1 MKRNSHFH
9 FKHFSVR
16 HDRCSMKVGTDGVL
30 LGAWANIDRAK
41 YILDIGTGSGVIALM
56 LAQRS
61 HADVFIDAVELDSPA
76 ASQAKENA
84 LASPWRHKIS
94 VHHTSLQQFESLHA
108 FDAIV
113 TNPPYFTNSQR
124 PPDTRRIQTRHT
136 VTLDHQSLLHYS
148 KTLLAPDG
156 KFSVILPFVE
166 GNAFT
171 ASARQEGLH
180 CTRLF
185 SFRTRPEKPIERWLM
200 EFSRRPSEKEEG
212 EILLYQEGLEW
223 SESYRKLTRDFYLA
237 L

>member
-1 MKRNSHFH
+1 
-9 FKHFSVR
+9 
-16 HDRCSMKVGTDGVL
+16 MKVGTDGVL

-61 HADVFIDAVELDSPA
+61 NAEVLIDAVELDAPA
-76 ASQAKENA
+76 ASQAQENA
-84 LASPWRHKIS
+84 LASPWRNKVA
-94 VHHTSLQQFESLHA
+94 VHHASLQEFESLHP
-108 FDAIV
+108 FDTIV
-113 TNPPYFTNSQR
+113 TNPPYFTNSQH

-136 VTLDHQSLLHYS
+136 VTLDHESLLHHS
-148 KTLLAPDG
+148 TRLLAPDG
-156 KFSVILPFVE
+156 KFSIILPFTE

-171 ASARQEGLH
+171 ATAREKGLL

-200 EFSRRPSEKEEG
+200 EFSRQPSEKEEG

-223 SESYRKLTRDFYLA
+223 SPGYRKLTRDFYLA
-237 L
+237 S